1 MCSLPAVSPGI
12 AHALLLMA
20 LLGAV
25 GVFLPFLPALLAAS
39 GLSSTEVAVVLAAG
53 SATRIISGPLAGR
66 LVDALGDPRRLLAIA
81 ALLAG
86 LTVGG
91 FGMASGLLVFL
102 LVQVLHSSA
111 QAPLL
116 PIAEMLTVQGARHG
130 LFDYGR
136 VRGFASLAFIVFAT
150 LSGIVVGQVGH
161 APLPWIVAA
170 LFLCAALAAS
180 ALPPMPRTAG
190 RKGGLRE
197 AWRLPAFRRLL
208 LLSGLIQGS
217 HALYYSFGTI
227 HWLAE
232 GHSPT
237 VIGLL
242 WSEGVLAEVLLF
254 LVARRFVDRLGWR
267 GLTMIAASFGLI
279 RWGIT
284 GTTAWLPALALA
296 QAMHAASFACQHL
309 AAMRTLVELV
319 PPHAQGS
326 AQTLHAAIGV
336 GLPLGVLTLAAG
348 PLYAAAGG
356 SAYWAMAAL
365 CAIALVV
372 VLLQGGGHPAA
383 DQPLGKS

>member
-1 MCSLPAVSPGI
+1 
-12 AHALLLMA
+12 MA
-20 LLGAV
+20 LIGAA

-39 GLSSTEVAVVLAAG
+39 GLSTTEVATVLAVG
-53 SATRIISGPLAGR
+53 SLTRIISGPLAGR
-66 LVDALGDPRRLLAIA
+66 LADSLGDPRRVLVVA

-91 FGMASGLLVFL
+91 FGLAAGMVAFL
-102 LVQVLHSSA
+102 AVQVLHA
-111 QAPLL
+111 AVQAPLL
-116 PIAEMLTVQGARHG
+116 PIAEMLTIQGARLG

-136 VRGFASLAFIVFAT
+136 VRGLGSLTFIVFAT
-150 LSGIVVGQVGH
+150 LSGVVVGQVGH
-161 APLPWIVAA
+161 APLPWIVAV
-170 LFLCAALAAS
+170 LFLCAAWVAT
-180 ALPPMPRTAG
+180 ALPPMPRTTR
-190 RKGGLRE
+190 RKGSLRE

-208 LLSGLIQGS
+208 VLSGLIQGS

-227 HWLAE
+227 HWLAQ

-254 LVARRFVDRLGWR
+254 LVARRFAERLGWR
-267 GLTMIAASFGLI
+267 GLTMVAAGFGML

-284 GTTAWLPALALA
+284 GGTAWLPTLAVA

-309 AAMRTLVELV
+309 AAMRILVELV
-319 PPHAQGS
+319 PPDAQSS
-326 AQTLHAAIGV
+326 AQTLHAAVGV

-356 SAYWAMAAL
+356 NAYWAMAAL
-365 CAIALVV
+365 CAIALVIA
-372 VLLQGGGHPAA
+372 LRQRPEAA
-383 DQPLGKS
+383 